1 MRAPRL
7 AALALLAALA
17 GTGCVQQQLYH
28 WRGYDDGLYRHYRNP
43 QEREQWVETLKTVI
57 VEAEQS
63 GRKVPPGLYAEY
75 GYALYEEH
83 AWPQAI
89 VYFEK
94 ERAKW
99 PESAALMDKMIRNA
113 QRQAGNAPA
122 PARTPAAATG
132 AASRVEGTR

>member
-7 AALALLAALA
+7 AVLAVLAALG
-17 GTGCVQQQLYH
+17 GTGCVQQQMYH

-57 VEAEQS
+57 LEAEEG
-63 GRKVPPGLYAEY
+63 GRKVPPGVYAEY
-75 GYALYEEH
+75 GYALYEER

-99 PESAALMDKMIRNA
+99 PESTILMDKMIRNA
-113 QRQAGNAPA
+113 QRQAGNPPPA
-122 PARTPAAATG
+122 ARKPAAATG
-132 AASRVEGTR
+132 AATKVEGKR